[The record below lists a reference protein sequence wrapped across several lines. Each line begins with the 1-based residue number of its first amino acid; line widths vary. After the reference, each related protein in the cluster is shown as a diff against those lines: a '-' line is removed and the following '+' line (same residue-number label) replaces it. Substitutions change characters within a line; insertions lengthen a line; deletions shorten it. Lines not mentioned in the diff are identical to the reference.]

1 MKKLLIGGILEA
13 HDFTLLRITGILNK
27 PGYAG
32 MLLSKLGIVG
42 INLQFIAECEDIQG
56 YGNLTL
62 CMNPPDAVKALQIIK
77 DHEQKGK
84 PQKVEATYHVSSLTV
99 YGPHFKDKPAISG
112 TMCTALGQGGINILG
127 ISTSISSI
135 CCLIKETDF
144 EKAYAYLLDYFVL
157 P

>member
-13 HDFTLLRITGILNK
+13 RDITLVKIMGILNK

-32 MLLSKLGIVG
+32 MLLSKLGNEG
-42 INLQFIAECEDIQG
+42 INLQFIAQSEDIQG

-62 CMNPPDAVKALQIIK
+62 CMSPPDAVSALQIIK
-77 DHEQKGK
+77 DHENEGK
-84 PQKVEATYHVSSLTV
+84 PQRVEATSHVSSLTV

-112 TMCTALGQGGINILG
+112 TMCTALGKGEINILG

-135 CCLIKETDF
+135 CCVIREEDF
-144 EKAYAYLLDYFVL
+144 EKAYECLLDVFKL